1 MNAGLPILLVEDN
14 SDDVL
19 LFRRALSKARRPH
32 PLYVVHD
39 GQAAIDYLSGAGE
52 YIDRNL
58 YPLPDLIM
66 LDLKMP
72 RVGGFEVLKWIRGDG
87 AARLIPIVILSS
99 SALADDV
106 NRAYE
111 LGANSY
117 MVKPTTAEALE
128 RLIQT
133 ISDFWYAGEKPA
145 ASERTNLG
153 KADIQK

>member
-39 GQAAIDYLSGAGE
+39 GQAAIDYLSGTGQ

-58 YPLPDLIM
+58 FPLPDLIM

-87 AARLIPIVILSS
+87 PARLIPIVILSS

-145 ASERTNLG
+145 ASERTSLG
-153 KADIQK
+153 KADTQK

>member
-19 LFRRALSKARRPH
+19 LFRHALSRARRPH

-52 YIDRNL
+52 YKDRNL
-58 YPLPDLIM
+58 FPLPELIM

-72 RVGGFEVLKWIRGDG
+72 RLGGFEVLKWIRGEG
-87 AARLIPIVILSS
+87 AARLIPVIILSS

-111 LGANSY
+111 LAANAY

-133 ISDFWYAGEKPA
+133 VSDFWYAGEKPLSPEQP
-145 ASERTNLG
+145 ASP
-153 KADIQK
+153 KPS

>member
-1 MNAGLPILLVEDN
+1 MKSGLPILLVEDN

-52 YIDRNL
+52 HMDRNL
-58 YPLPDLIM
+58 YPLPELIM

-72 RVGGFEVLKWIRGDG
+72 RVSDFEVLKWIRGDG

-99 SALADDV
+99 SALVDDV

-111 LGANSY
+111 LGANAY
-117 MVKPTTAEALE
+117 MVKPTTGGALE

-133 ISDFWYAGEKPA
+133 ISDFWYAGEKPLA
-145 ASERTNLG
+145 PEQLASPT
-153 KADIQK
+153 KPS